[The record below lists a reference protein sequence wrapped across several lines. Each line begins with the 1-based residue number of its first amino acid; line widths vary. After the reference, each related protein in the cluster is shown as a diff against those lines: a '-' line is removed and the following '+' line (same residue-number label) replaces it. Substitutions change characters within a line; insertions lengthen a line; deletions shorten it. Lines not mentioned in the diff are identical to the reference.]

1 MSEPQKSVPLP
12 PRGLLARRRSVTD
25 PDGSTV
31 RQDPPPE
38 SGRAPRPPQVPL
50 PAGLLPLPPGFEPAP
65 EVGQASGR
73 TTPRISIDATGD
85 TYTHRPG
92 RGAWMTSPSPM

>member
-1 MSEPQKSVPLP
+1 MSEPQQSVPLRQSVPLP
-12 PRGLLARRRSVTD
+12 PRGLLARRRPVTCLLY
-25 PDGSTV
+25 
-31 RQDPPPE
+31 
-38 SGRAPRPPQVPL
+38 RAARPPQVPL
-50 PAGLLPLPPGFEPAP
+50 PAGLLPLPPGFELSP
-65 EVGQASGR
+65 EAGQASGR